1 MERQRVIYS
10 RDVKFDESDFGIL
23 QGDKPDGNVNK
34 LVDINLSNDDD
45 VIIDDDELSN
55 DDEINDDASVQR
67 PSRERRQPDHF
78 GEWVTVASEGI
89 TEPATVDEALNGTC
103 KYVA

>member
-10 RDVKFDESDFGIL
+10 RDVKFDESNFGIL
-23 QGDKPDGNVNK
+23 QWDKPDGNVNK
-34 LVDINLSNDDD
+34 LVDIELSNDDD

-67 PSRERRQPDHF
+67 PSRERRPPDRF

-89 TEPATVDEALNGTC
+89 TEPATVDEALNGTD
-103 KYVA
+103 ANL